1 MKKLISYVTGAV
13 ALLIVAASVAA
24 ALVYA
29 VQNGMATLSNL
40 ATSTLSGI
48 GIAIGGCLGS
58 ALILRFKA
66 ARRFVGTTLRSIK
79 DHRDGT
85 IDNNANTA
93 S

>member
-29 VQNGMATLSNL
+29 IQNGMATLSNL

-79 DHRDGT
+79 DHRD
-85 IDNNANTA
+85 NKVEE
-93 S
+93 